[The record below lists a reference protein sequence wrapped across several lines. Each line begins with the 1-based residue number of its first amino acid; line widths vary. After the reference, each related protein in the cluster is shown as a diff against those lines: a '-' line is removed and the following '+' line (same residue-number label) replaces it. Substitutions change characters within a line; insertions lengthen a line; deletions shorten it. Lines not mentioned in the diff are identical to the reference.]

1 MTPNHV
7 LLTGAFGFV
16 GSHLARHLVGA
27 GKRVSIV
34 ERAGANGAA
43 IADLLGR
50 ARGEA
55 PSMAPAVHE
64 AGPGGRAPE
73 ALPAGSRRGGVEVFS
88 FRDRPDELFAFMAAA
103 RPDVVVHLASLFIA
117 EHKPEEIGPLITTNV
132 QFGTV
137 LLEAMALAGVRR
149 LVNTGT
155 SWEHFHDA
163 AYNPVCL
170 YAATKKAFDDIAEFY
185 AQAHGMRRVT
195 LKLFD
200 TYGPGDRRPKL
211 FKALRQAAAR
221 GETLR
226 MSAGEQLIDL
236 VYIDDVVAAF
246 ARAIDLVAGTATG
259 PQGTG
264 DAIAGEGP
272 HPPALPV
279 GQSATGPE
287 FGVSAGRRLRL
298 RDLVETFGAV
308 SGKPVP
314 VEWGARPYRKREVMV
329 PWTRFTPL
337 PGWAPQIGLEE
348 GIRRIFQREPWR
360 EGE

>member
-1 MTPNHV
+1 MTALHV

-34 ERAGANGAA
+34 ERAGADDSA
-43 IADLLGR
+43 IADL
-50 ARGEA
+50 RGK
-55 PSMAPAVHE
+55 V
-64 AGPGGRAPE
+64 
-73 ALPAGSRRGGVEVFS
+73 VVFPY
-88 FRDRPDELFAFMAAA
+88 RDRPDELFAFMAEAK
-103 RPDVVVHLASLFIA
+103 PDVVVHLASLFIA
-117 EHKPEEIGPLITTNV
+117 EHKPVEIGPLITTNV
-132 QFGTV
+132 LFGTV

-155 SWEHFHDA
+155 SWEHFQDQ

-185 AQAHGMRRVT
+185 AQAHAVRRVT

-221 GETLR
+221 GEPLR

-236 VYIDDVVAAF
+236 VYIDDVVDAF
-246 ARAIDLVAGTATG
+246 ARAIDLAAGPPDNERPPSPAAA
-259 PQGTG
+259 Q
-264 DAIAGEGP
+264 AGSGL
-272 HPPALPV
+272 A
-279 GQSATGPE
+279 

-308 SGKPVP
+308 SGKRVP

-329 PWTRFTPL
+329 PWTRFAPV
-337 PGWAPQIGLEE
+337 PGWAPQVSLEE
-348 GIRRIFQREPWR
+348 GIRRIFQQEPWR
-360 EGE
+360 QGE